1 MEVFMKPLLV
11 VGLMGS
17 AIFLAGCSSGPQ
29 QIKPGS
35 PAFFWA
41 VAKESYRTG
50 DLVKADTTLQELAA
64 GDSEFAA
71 RAQVWHL
78 VLAAGLTEG
87 FSELADAY
95 DSGTTHGAN
104 PLQFQNRA
112 ANLRSVAATD
122 ALEFAQGVHALAGG
136 EPQANIQLAFAFPEG
151 SDAPPEGLFPIA
163 NGNWPSEADAESLQT
178 AMLERATQAAAAA
191 AAGAPHDRTRARSL
205 FQAVQ
210 TQVPRET
217 FLEGMAELLFEQSDL
232 FAFQRMGRPDR
243 FTLMCYEA
251 AQALQSIPETP
262 HRKEL
267 LAKIQATLKKENGV

>member
-1 MEVFMKPLLV
+1 MEVFMKPLWV
-11 VGLMGS
+11 VCFIGS
-17 AIFLAGCSSGPQ
+17 AIFLAGCSSGSP

-41 VAKESYRTG
+41 VARESYRTG

-95 DSGTTHGAN
+95 DSGGPHSAN
-104 PLQFQNRA
+104 PVRFRNLA
-112 ANLRSVAATD
+112 ANLRSGAATD
-122 ALEFAQGVHALAGG
+122 ALEFAQGVHALAAGG
-136 EPQANIQLAFAFPEG
+136 QQANIQLAFAFPPG
-151 SDAPPEGLFPIA
+151 PDAPPEGLFQIA

-178 AMLERATQAAAAA
+178 AMLERATHGAAAAA
-191 AAGAPHDRTRARSL
+191 VGAPHDTARARAL
-205 FQAVQ
+205 FQTPE
-210 TQVPRET
+210 TQIPSET

-232 FAFQRMGRPDR
+232 FAPQRMGRPDR
-243 FTLMCYEA
+243 FTLMCREA

-267 LAKIQATLKKENGV
+267 LGRIQAALKKENGV